1 MGQGGAGTGRG
12 DDSCSLCSPLLLSKV
27 LLPTFRLCSHVLGTL
42 TPRKPM
48 GSTRL
53 AAQCL
58 PLLLLFIGL
67 SASSKIGCSYL
78 PRWSTHCLLA
88 SHMVR

>member
-1 MGQGGAGTGRG
+1 MGQGGAGAGRG
-12 DDSCSLCSPLLLSKV
+12 EDSGSLHSLGLHSKG
-27 LLPTFRLCSHVLGTL
+27 LLPTFRLCSHGLGAL

-48 GSTRL
+48 GSPRL
-53 AAQCL
+53 AA
-58 PLLLLFIGL
+58 PLLLLLLFTGL
-67 SASSKIGCSYL
+67 SASARIGCPYL